1 MNYFRRTLPSLDALV
16 YFESAARHLNFTH
29 SAAELNVS
37 QVAVSKRIRELEQRL
52 GTPLFERLGRR
63 LALTAQGKILA
74 EKASVGLAFLEEAI
88 QTAKQHS
95 DVPRQVVTIAA
106 NENVNFFW
114 LAPLMREFQLLGK
127 DVVISVVT
135 ANNVTDV
142 INKNTDLAVFYGK
155 TAPKGWRVHRSFPEL
170 LIPVSAGSYLERL
183 KRKPTQIVTLL
194 DYGKE
199 SPDWMNWQS
208 LSQETLRSWFASST
222 RQHCASYI
230 QSVTLAAEGCGI
242 AIGALP
248 LLQREMDLGE
258 LVQLGSEPIVSGH
271 QYFVAT
277 PENRQVTNGTQ
288 DVISFLDPMIGF

>member
-63 LALTAQGKILA
+63 LALTARGKVLA
-74 EKASVGLAFLEEAI
+74 EKTSVGLAFLEEAI
-88 QTAKQHS
+88 QAAKQRS

-127 DVVISVVT
+127 DVVISVMT

-155 TAPKGWRVHRSFPEL
+155 TAPKGWRVHASFPEL

-183 KRKPTQIVTLL
+183 KGKPAEKATLL
-194 DYGKE
+194 DYSKE

-208 LSQETLRSWFASST
+208 LSQETLRSWFAGST
-222 RQHCASYI
+222 RQPCASYI
-230 QSVTLAAEGCGI
+230 QSVTLAAEGRGI
-242 AIGALP
+242 AMGALP
-248 LLQREMDLGE
+248 LLQRELDLGE
-258 LVQLGSEPIVSGH
+258 LVQLDSEPIVSGH

-277 PENRQVTNGTQ
+277 PESRQVTSGTQ
-288 DVISFLDPMIGF
+288 DIISFLAVA